1 MADAR
6 FRIAVAKGRLLREAL
21 PLLARAGLA
30 PDGDP
35 LRERRLVMPC
45 ANDAGAEIVIIRAAD
60 VPTFVEYGAADFGI
74 AGKDMLMEHDG
85 RGFYE
90 LCDLGIARCR
100 MVVAGPA
107 RRRAPPRR
115 PRVATKYVETAR
127 RHFAQN
133 GRQADIVKLYGS
145 MELGPIL
152 GLSDLIVDLV
162 DTGETLRTNGLAEIE
177 EIAGISARLI
187 VNRASMRI
195 RGSAM
200 RAVAERFAA
209 AARPE

>member
-1 MADAR
+1 MAEGR

-21 PLLARAGLA
+21 PLLGRAGLA

-45 ANDAGAEIVIIRAAD
+45 ADDDGAEIVIIRAAD
-60 VPTFVEYGAADFGI
+60 VPTFVEHGAADFGI

-90 LCDLGIARCR
+90 LCDLGIAHCR

-107 RRRAPPRR
+107 QRRAPPRR
-115 PRVATKYVETAR
+115 PRVATKYVGTAH
-127 RHFAQN
+127 RHFAQS

-145 MELGPIL
+145 MELAPIL

-187 VNRASMRI
+187 ANRASMRI
-195 RGSAM
+195 RGAAM